1 MKRKEISLVRNRERI
16 EYDALLYKLM
26 ELLLAYRGMVRVTI
40 LRNIA
45 LVTHALVT
53 LFQGARGGNGW
64 LSKAALARC
73 LPLGAGPKVREQRLY
88 RFLDNIRLTPEL
100 LIPLHIALACGT
112 ELRQRLPMILDQ
124 TTIRGIETLLIGLV
138 FEGRVL
144 PIAFSCFMKDFIHKS
159 QNILE
164 HSLVVA
170 AMSCFPVEF
179 RPLLILDRGYARV
192 SLFLHLRQEGIPFLC
207 RAKRSVMVY
216 LGGQSKGQT
225 LGRFKIKPGQL
236 LRYSVLYH
244 SQKKEPLD
252 LIIYFGKGYKEPWY
266 LLVPAGTSLTAE
278 EIVELYAKRMSI
290 EQGFRDWKTH
300 LGVRGL
306 IFYGENPAPRLT
318 RLLLAFSL
326 SYLLCLA
333 LGSMEEA
340 LRVRAFVEI
349 KRRNP
354 RHGTTRTLSVLS
366 IGILRLSL
374 KKFSKQANRD
384 LLKLLRYLSR
394 ARGVIQL
401 CLSPP
406 KSLPLNLSISKK

>member
-1 MKRKEISLVRNRERI
+1 MKRHCCSGDRERI
-16 EYDALLYKLM
+16 ESDDLLGKLM
-26 ELLLAYRGMVRVTI
+26 ELLFVYRGMIRVTI
-40 LRNIA
+40 LKNIA
-45 LVTHALVT
+45 LVTHGLVT
-53 LFQGARGGNGW
+53 LFHGARGGNGW
-64 LSKAALARC
+64 FSKAALARC
-73 LPLGAGPKVREQRLY
+73 LPLGTGPKQREQRLY
-88 RFLDNIRLTPEL
+88 RFLDNDRLTAEL

-112 ELRQRLPMILDQ
+112 RLRERLPMILDQ

-144 PIAFSCFMKDFIHKS
+144 PIAFSCFMKRFIYKS

-164 HSLVVA
+164 HSLVLA
-170 AMSCFPVEF
+170 AMSCFPVAF

-192 SLFLHLRQEGIPFLC
+192 SLLIQLRQEGVAFLC
-207 RAKRSVMVY
+207 RARRSVMIY
-216 LGGQSKGQT
+216 LQGQTKGQT
-225 LGRFKIKPGQL
+225 LGRLKIKPGQL
-236 LRYSVLYH
+236 LRYSVFYH

-266 LLVPAGTSLTAE
+266 LLVPSGTSLTAE

-306 IFYGENPAPRLT
+306 VFYGDNPAPRLT

-333 LGSMEEA
+333 IGSTKEA
-340 LRVRAFVEI
+340 EVVRAFVEI
-349 KRRNP
+349 KRFKP
-354 RHGTTRTLSVLS
+354 RHGTRRTLSVLS

-374 KKFSKQANRD
+374 KRFSKQADQD
-384 LLKLLRYLSR
+384 LLKMLRRLSR
-394 ARGVIQL
+394 GKGVIRY

-406 KSLPLNLSISKK
+406 DPIRLSFKG

>member
-1 MKRKEISLVRNRERI
+1 VKKPPVANREQI
-16 EYDALLYKLM
+16 EYDDLLRRLM
-26 ELLLAYRGMVRVTI
+26 ELLFVYRGMIRVTI
-40 LRNIA
+40 LKNIA
-45 LVTHALVT
+45 LITYGLIT

-73 LPLGAGPKVREQRLY
+73 LPLGTGPKEREQRLY
-88 RFLDNIRLTPEL
+88 RFLENLRLTPEL
-100 LIPLHIALACGT
+100 LIPLHIVLACGT
-112 ELRQRLPMILDQ
+112 QLRERLPMILDQ

-144 PIAFSCFMKDFIHKS
+144 PIAFSCFMKRFIHKS

-164 HSLVVA
+164 HSLILA
-170 AMSCFPVEF
+170 AMSCFPPEF

-192 SLFLHLRQEGIPFLC
+192 SLLIQLRQQGIPFLC
-207 RAKRSVMVY
+207 RAKRTVMVY
-216 LGGQSKGQT
+216 LPGQTKGQT
-225 LGRFKIKPGQL
+225 LGRFKIKPGQIR
-236 LRYSVLYH
+236 RYSVLYH

-252 LIIYFGKGYKEPWY
+252 LIIYFGKGYKQPWY
-266 LLVPAGTSLTAE
+266 LLVPSETSLRAE
-278 EIVELYAKRMSI
+278 EIVQLYAKRMSI

-306 IFYGENPAPRLT
+306 IFYGDNPAPRLT

-333 LGSMEEA
+333 LGSTEESQA
-340 LRVRAFVEI
+340 VRAFVEI
-349 KRRNP
+349 KRRKP

-374 KKFSKQANRD
+374 KKFSKQAYRA
-384 LLKLLRYLSR
+384 LLKMISRLSR
-394 ARGVIQL
+394 GKGVIQW

-406 KSLPLNLSISKK
+406 KPIRLSCKL